1 MKLVPVSQIT
11 PARAAHLDSTSALVA
26 KGLSM
31 RTAQGPVFGPVDL
44 VVPAGHHAAIL
55 GEQGSG
61 RSAMLL
67 ALGGR
72 LKGVSGQL
80 TLGEVDGI
88 AHPRKLRQRI
98 AVARITDLVEL
109 EPTLTVGEARDE
121 HSLLEGIGSR
131 AGRVTF
137 QELAGA
143 LDLELGLDR
152 LVGDLPA
159 VQRTLLSVVLGCLRP
174 ADFVLV
180 DDVDDSLTR
189 DQLADVYAAMDVLAL
204 RGHHF
209 IVSALSTSPVPSG
222 AATITL
228 IPPESA
234 ERLALRFGHLRP
246 RRTTIEAN

>member
-1 MKLVPVSQIT
+1 MPEATIPGVQH
-11 PARAAHLDSTSALVA
+11 PARAAVEPDALVA
-26 KGLSM
+26 RGLSL

-44 VVPAGHHAAIL
+44 TIPAGSHGAVL

-72 LKGVSGQL
+72 MKGAAGQL
-80 TLGEVDGI
+80 QVGEVDGI
-88 AHPRKLRQRI
+88 AHPRQLRQRM

-121 HSLLEGIGSR
+121 HALLDGLGAR
-131 AGRVTF
+131 KGRVAF
-137 QELAGA
+137 DELCRA
-143 LDLELGLDR
+143 LDHDPGLDR

-159 VQRTLLSVVLGCLRP
+159 VERTLLSVLLGCLRP

-180 DDVDDSLTR
+180 DDIDDALTR
-189 DQLADVYAAMDVLAL
+189 DQLAEVYAALDVLAG

-209 IVSALSTSPVPSG
+209 IISALATSPVPEG
-222 AATITL
+222 AATVTL
-228 IPPESA
+228 TPQLAP

-246 RRTTIEAN
+246 RRTTIEGN